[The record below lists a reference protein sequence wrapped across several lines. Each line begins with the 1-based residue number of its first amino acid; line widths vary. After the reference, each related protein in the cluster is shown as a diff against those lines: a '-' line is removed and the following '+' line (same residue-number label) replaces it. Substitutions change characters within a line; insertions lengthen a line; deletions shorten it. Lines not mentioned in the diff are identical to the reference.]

1 MQRNLI
7 MQKLL
12 LADDDMDDRLFF
24 EDAIEELF
32 TSYKLSTVTD
42 GVELMEVLFDNSEQ
56 LPDILFLDINMPR
69 KNGCECL
76 AEIKANDML
85 KKIPVVIFSTSLDME
100 IVNKLYEN
108 GAHYYIRKPGDFN
121 VLKKVI
127 YQATVLLKE
136 DNINQ
141 PERSNF
147 IMHC

>member
-1 MQRNLI
+1 
-7 MQKLL
+7 
-12 LADDDMDDRLFF
+12 MDDRLFF

-42 GVELMEVLFDNSEQ
+42 GVELMELLSDDSEQ

-85 KKIPVVIFSTSLDME
+85 KEIPVVIFSTSLDME

-141 PERSNF
+141 PERNNF
-147 IMHC
+147 IIQC

>member
-1 MQRNLI
+1 
-7 MQKLL
+7 
-12 LADDDMDDRLFF
+12 MDDRLFF

-85 KKIPVVIFSTSLDME
+85 KEIPVVIFSTSLDME

-141 PERSNF
+141 PERNNF
-147 IMHC
+147 IIQC

>member
-1 MQRNLI
+1 ME
-7 MQKLL
+7 KLL
-12 LADDDMDDRLFF
+12 LADDDLDDRLFF
-24 EDAIEELF
+24 EDAVEELF

-42 GVELMEVLFDNSEQ
+42 GVELMELLSDDSEQ

-76 AEIKANDML
+76 AEIKANDIL
-85 KKIPVVIFSTSLDME
+85 KDIPVVIFSTSLDME

-141 PERSNF
+141 PERNNF
-147 IMHC
+147 IIQC

>member
-1 MQRNLI
+1 
-7 MQKLL
+7 
-12 LADDDMDDRLFF
+12 
-24 EDAIEELF
+24 
-32 TSYKLSTVTD
+32 
-42 GVELMEVLFDNSEQ
+42 
-56 LPDILFLDINMPR
+56 MPR

-85 KKIPVVIFSTSLDME
+85 KEIPVVIFSKSLDME

>member
-1 MQRNLI
+1 ME
-7 MQKLL
+7 KLL
-12 LADDDMDDRLFF
+12 LADDDLDDRLFF

-85 KKIPVVIFSTSLDME
+85 KEIPVVIFSTSLDME

-147 IMHC
+147 IIQC

>member
-1 MQRNLI
+1 

-76 AEIKANDML
+76 AEIKANDIL
-85 KKIPVVIFSTSLDME
+85 KDIPVVIFSTSLDME

>member
-1 MQRNLI
+1 

-24 EDAIEELF
+24 EDAVEELF

-42 GVELMEVLFDNSEQ
+42 GVELMELLFDNSEQ

-76 AEIKANDML
+76 EEIKANEIL
-85 KKIPVVIFSTSLDME
+85 KNIPVVIFSTSLDME
-100 IVNKLYEN
+100 IVNKLYEM

-127 YQATVLLKE
+127 HKATVLLQE
-136 DNINQ
+136 DRIIQ
-141 PERSNF
+141 PERNNF
-147 IMHC
+147 IIHC

>member
-1 MQRNLI
+1 ME
-7 MQKLL
+7 KLL
-12 LADDDMDDRLFF
+12 LADDDLDDRLFF

-42 GVELMEVLFDNSEQ
+42 GVELMELLSDDSEQ

-76 AEIKANDML
+76 AEIKANDIL
-85 KKIPVVIFSTSLDME
+85 KDIPVVIFSTSLDME

-141 PERSNF
+141 PERNNF
-147 IMHC
+147 IIQC

>member
-1 MQRNLI
+1 ME
-7 MQKLL
+7 KLL
-12 LADDDMDDRLFF
+12 LADDDIDDRLFF

-42 GVELMEVLFDNSEQ
+42 GVELMELLSDDSEQ

-76 AEIKANDML
+76 AEIKANDIL
-85 KKIPVVIFSTSLDME
+85 KDIPVVIFSTSLDME

-141 PERSNF
+141 PERNNF
-147 IMHC
+147 IIQC

>member
-1 MQRNLI
+1 

-42 GVELMEVLFDNSEQ
+42 GVELMELLSDDSEQ

-76 AEIKANDML
+76 AEIKANDIL
-85 KKIPVVIFSTSLDME
+85 KDIPVVIFSTSLDME

>member
-1 MQRNLI
+1 
-7 MQKLL
+7 
-12 LADDDMDDRLFF
+12 MDDRLFF

-42 GVELMEVLFDNSEQ
+42 GVELMEVLSDDSEQ

-85 KKIPVVIFSTSLDME
+85 KEIPVVIFSTSLDME

>member
-1 MQRNLI
+1 ME
-7 MQKLL
+7 KLL
-12 LADDDMDDRLFF
+12 LADDDLDDRLFF

-42 GVELMEVLFDNSEQ
+42 GVELMELLSDDSEQ

-141 PERSNF
+141 PERNNF
-147 IMHC
+147 IIQC

>member
-1 MQRNLI
+1 

-24 EDAIEELF
+24 EDAVEELF

-42 GVELMEVLFDNSEQ
+42 GVELMELLFDNSEQ

-76 AEIKANDML
+76 EEIKANEIL
-85 KKIPVVIFSTSLDME
+85 KNIPVVIFSTSLDME
-100 IVNKLYEN
+100 IVNKLYEM

-127 YQATVLLKE
+127 HKATVLLQE
-136 DNINQ
+136 DRINK
-141 PERSNF
+141 PERNNF
-147 IMHC
+147 IIHC

>member
-1 MQRNLI
+1 

-56 LPDILFLDINMPR
+56 LPDILFLDINMTH

-85 KKIPVVIFSTSLDME
+85 KEIPVVIFSTSLDME

-141 PERSNF
+141 PEGSNF

>member
-1 MQRNLI
+1 

-141 PERSNF
+141 PERNNF
-147 IMHC
+147 IIQC

>member
-1 MQRNLI
+1 

-76 AEIKANDML
+76 AEIKANDIL
-85 KKIPVVIFSTSLDME
+85 KDIPVVIFSTSLDME

-141 PERSNF
+141 PERNNF
-147 IMHC
+147 IIQC

>member
-1 MQRNLI
+1 ME
-7 MQKLL
+7 KLL
-12 LADDDMDDRLFF
+12 LADDDLDDRLFF

-42 GVELMEVLFDNSEQ
+42 GVELMELLSDDSEQ

-85 KKIPVVIFSTSLDME
+85 KEIPVVIFSTSLDME

-141 PERSNF
+141 PERNNF
-147 IMHC
+147 IIQC

>member
-1 MQRNLI
+1 

-85 KKIPVVIFSTSLDME
+85 KEIPVVIFSTSLDME

>member
-1 MQRNLI
+1 ME
-7 MQKLL
+7 KLL
-12 LADDDMDDRLFF
+12 LADDDLDDRLFF

-85 KKIPVVIFSTSLDME
+85 KEIPVVIFSTSLDME

-141 PERSNF
+141 PERNNF
-147 IMHC
+147 IIQC

>member
-1 MQRNLI
+1 
-7 MQKLL
+7 
-12 LADDDMDDRLFF
+12 MDDRLFF

-85 KKIPVVIFSTSLDME
+85 KEIPVVIFSTSLDME

>member
-1 MQRNLI
+1 
-7 MQKLL
+7 
-12 LADDDMDDRLFF
+12 MDDRLFF

>member
-1 MQRNLI
+1 ME
-7 MQKLL
+7 KLL
-12 LADDDMDDRLFF
+12 LADDDLDDRLFF

-42 GVELMEVLFDNSEQ
+42 GVELMELLSDDSEQ

-76 AEIKANDML
+76 AEIKANDIL
-85 KKIPVVIFSTSLDME
+85 KDIPVVIFSTSLDME

>member
-1 MQRNLI
+1 

>member
-1 MQRNLI
+1 

-85 KKIPVVIFSTSLDME
+85 KEIPVVIFSTSLDME

-141 PERSNF
+141 PERNNF
-147 IMHC
+147 IIQC

>member
-1 MQRNLI
+1 

-85 KKIPVVIFSTSLDME
+85 KEIPVVIFSKSLDME